1 MRRIFV
7 FVAALSLLSI
17 PALAS
22 ANQPTL
28 PDAEA
33 VSAAVLVEPETCTR
47 LWANRADERYIVAG
61 LSKLPALLT
70 LAQAFDDGAI
80 DASTAMRVSSHASE
94 IAGPTAFLEANEEI
108 DAGTLMKAAVM
119 ISAGDAIMTLGEN
132 VYGSESVFVD
142 NINVTL
148 RQLGLTASLSDAM
161 GSAAGLTAWDLA
173 LLGRAA
179 AESDTFLQYS
189 RMYYDGIQHSDGRE
203 TELVSANRLLKSYAG
218 CIGLQTGSSA
228 EVGYGGV
235 FLIERNGMRLIAVV
249 LGAKNASERAG
260 AACAL
265 LDYGFATYRT
275 QTLAAIGKPVEKNI
289 PVRNGNVKVIDLV
302 VREDVTIIAQT
313 AGGELTQSLD
323 LPEILEAPLDASV
336 SVGTVTFTN
345 ASGEVVASVPVY
357 PSVPVEAF
365 GITDLLRRIIAAF
378 LA

>member
-1 MRRIFV
+1 MRRISV
-7 FVAALSLLSI
+7 FFMVLLLLSF

-22 ANQPTL
+22 ASQATL

-33 VSAAVLVEPETCTR
+33 VSAALLVEPETCTR
-47 LWANRADERYIVAG
+47 LWANRADEQYVVAG

-80 DASTAMRVSSHASE
+80 DASAKMRVSERA
-94 IAGPTAFLEANEEI
+94 AGVPGPTAFLEANEEL

-132 VYGSESVFVD
+132 AYGSESVFVD

-148 RQLGLTASLSDAM
+148 RQLGLTVALTDAM
-161 GSAAGLTAWDLA
+161 GTGAGFSAWDIS
-173 LLGRAA
+173 LLGMAA
-179 AESDTFLQYS
+179 AKSDTFLGCS
-189 RMYYDGIQHSDGRE
+189 RIFYDEIQHSDGRE

-218 CIGLQTGSSA
+218 CIGLQTGSSS

-235 FLIERNGMRLIAVV
+235 FLVERNGMRLIAVV
-249 LGAKNASERAG
+249 LGAQNASTRAG
-260 AACAL
+260 AATTL
-265 LDYGFATYRT
+265 LDYGFATFRT
-275 QTLAAIGKPVEKNI
+275 QTLVAAGKPIKTNV

-302 VREDVTIIAQT
+302 ARENVTTIART
-313 AGGELTQSLD
+313 ADGDLTQTFE
-323 LPEILEAPLDASV
+323 LPEYLEAPLDVTV
-336 SVGTVTFTN
+336 SVGTVTFAN
-345 ASGEVVASVPVY
+345 ASGEVIATAPLY

-365 GITDLLRRIIAAF
+365 GIKDILRRVIAAF